1 MCLESSHTL
10 DTSPIKICI
19 AGKNSIAVNAL
30 QYVLTR
36 FKHNEICI
44 VPNQND
50 NGLDSWQPS
59 LRLYAMQNKIPICTL
74 EQVQQIP
81 NVLFISLEFDRLVR
95 VERFAS
101 KRLYNIHFSALP
113 KYKGVFTSITPIL
126 NGERTSGVTL
136 HTINNGIDTGEI
148 IEQRIFEIGIQSCA
162 RDLYFKY
169 LEEGLILF
177 KTAFERL
184 LRGDFSTYRQSFVQ
198 SSYFSRTDIDV
209 KNIVINLKK
218 TSFEIHNQLRA
229 FIFQEYQLPR
239 LNGVQIAQ
247 SILSEEYIGR
257 NVFED
262 KGDYFIL
269 SGIDGFKVVGR
280 KE

>member
-1 MCLESSHTL
+1 MRLRF
-10 DTSPIKICI
+10 SPNQIKVCI
-19 AGKNSIAVNAL
+19 AVKNSIAVNAL
-30 QYVLTR
+30 RYVLSR
-36 FKHNEICI
+36 FRCDKICV

-50 NGLDSWQPS
+50 EGLDTWQPS
-59 LRLYAMQNKIPICTL
+59 LRKYAIQERIPLYTL
-74 EQVQQIP
+74 EQAQQIP
-81 NVLFISLEFDRLVR
+81 DVLFLSLEFDRLVR
-95 VERFAS
+95 VKQFAS

-113 KYKGVFTSITPIL
+113 KYKGVFTSIAPIL
-126 NGERTSGVTL
+126 NGESTSGVTL

-148 IEQRIFEIGIQSCA
+148 IAQRIFDIGIQSCA

-169 LEEGLILF
+169 LEEGLMLF
-177 KTAFERL
+177 KAEFERL
-184 LRGDFSTYRQSFVQ
+184 LQGDFGTRKQSPLQ

-229 FIFQEYQLPR
+229 FIFKEYQLPTI
-239 LNGVQIAQ
+239 NGVEIAQ

-262 KGDYFIL
+262 RGSEFVL
-269 SGIDGFKVVGR
+269 SGIDGFKVVAR
-280 KE
+280 KADVI